1 LRSVQRNAIHM
12 AAQFSLEHIARVR
25 ERARHLVSTAIV
37 HEGAAGRLLADA
49 EGKPASSDIA
59 AARRL
64 CIGAREQ
71 RIAAERLASDL
82 GGMHQRFPGER
93 SLDLSVLVVDDYED
107 TRAWLSVLLENAGFM
122 VRTASNGLEAV
133 IAAHELQPAVIVMDI
148 MMPVLDGIEAARLI
162 SEMDELRMTRMIAY
176 TANSG
181 ASPASPFV
189 AVLRKPSAPDVV
201 VETVKR
207 WAATAA

>member
-1 LRSVQRNAIHM
+1 MRD
-12 AAQFSLEHIARVR
+12 
-25 ERARHLVSTAIV
+25 RARHLVSNAIV
-37 HEGAAGRLLADA
+37 HEGAVGRMLADA
-49 EGKPASSDIA
+49 EAKRTSGDVA
-59 AARRL
+59 ATRRL

-71 RIAAERLASDL
+71 RIAAERLSSDL
-82 GGMHQRFPGER
+82 GGVHQRFPGER

-107 TRAWLSVLLENAGFM
+107 TRAWLGVLLENAGFM

-162 SEMDELRMTRMIAY
+162 KEMDALQSTRMIAY
-176 TANSG
+176 TANS
-181 ASPASPFV
+181 AEPPASPFV
-189 AVLRKPSAPDVV
+189 AVLRKPSPPDVV

-207 WAATAA
+207 WAASAA

>member
-1 LRSVQRNAIHM
+1 M
-12 AAQFSLEHIARVR
+12 AAQFSLEQIARLR
-25 ERARHLVSTAIV
+25 DRARQMVSHAIV

-49 EGKPASSDIA
+49 ESRVGSSEIN

-71 RIAAERLASDL
+71 RIAAERLAADL
-82 GGMHQRFPGER
+82 GGSPQRFPGER
-93 SLDLSVLVVDDYED
+93 SLDLAVLVVDDYED

-133 IAAHELQPAVIVMDI
+133 IAAYELRPAVIVMDV

-162 SEMDELRMTRMIAY
+162 REIDDLRGTRMIAY
-176 TANSG
+176 TANS
-181 ASPASPFV
+181 ASPPASPFV
-189 AVLRKPSAPDVV
+189 AVLRKPSPPDIV

-207 WAATAA
+207 WAAAAA